1 MPEENQEGQWVSC
14 FFSGGTLMLDT
25 LVFAA
30 ETIVPI
36 FFLILVGMVLKKQG
50 VIGESFISTS
60 SLLVYR
66 LVLPVM
72 LFQRMATVESIPAEL
87 YLGMAVFSGA
97 TILVY
102 LVSWAAF
109 RRLSG
114 PRCGSM
120 VQGSF
125 RGNITII
132 GLAVIEGS
140 YGLAAVQVAAVFLV
154 VLMPLFNFLAILVLS
169 HSSGRQKGNIPTA
182 VLGEVIR
189 NPLMWGILLG
199 LPFGLLRIGLPGIV
213 GNSLGYISRLT
224 LPLALIGI
232 GGTLDLKGLMT
243 RKLLWTGAST
253 IKLLVLPALVWLLA
267 RNFSIPGD
275 MLVTLVIFAACPTA
289 VTSFVM
295 AEAMGAD
302 SELAGEIV
310 SATTLFSMFT
320 LSVWIGLL
328 ATYA

>member
-1 MPEENQEGQWVSC
+1 
-14 FFSGGTLMLDT
+14 MLDT

-36 FFLILVGMVLKKQG
+36 FSLILVGMVLKKQG

-60 SLLVYR
+60 SVLVYR

-72 LFQRMATVESIPAEL
+72 LFQRISKVESIPAEL
-87 YLGMAVFSGA
+87 YLGMAIFAAA

-102 LVSWAAF
+102 MVSWAAF
-109 RRLSG
+109 RGLPG

-132 GLAVIEGS
+132 GLAVIESS
-140 YGLAAVQVAAVFLV
+140 YGLAAVQIAAVFLV

-169 HSSGRQKGNIPTA
+169 QSSGSHKGPIMAT

-199 LPFGLLRIGLPGIV
+199 LPFGLLHINLPGV
-213 GNSLGYISRLT
+213 VVNSMGYISRLT

-232 GGTLDLKGLMT
+232 GGSLNLKGLMT
-243 RKLLWTGAST
+243 RKLLWTGSSV
-253 IKLLVLPALVWLLA
+253 IKLLLLPALVWLLA
-267 RNFSIPGD
+267 RVFTVTNDI
-275 MLVTLVIFAACPTA
+275 LVTLVIFAACPTA

-295 AEAMGAD
+295 AEALGAD

-310 SATTLFSMFT
+310 SATTLFSMFSLT
-320 LSVWIGLL
+320 LWIGLL
-328 ATYA
+328 VNFV